1 MATANLKAEDWI
13 TEPQHLGG
21 DFEFARA
28 DTNEQ
33 DLLLP
38 VTQIRSWAPGKVA
51 ARKAKSR
58 QDHGKSHTLALGQL
72 LSCGSCRPTARREKP
87 AQKHGKFYKPILD
100 EDEFRVME
108 LKPGDGDG
116 ELRGALLHC
125 SVEFVRSN
133 QDLFLHTAYTPDDQ
147 KYTQRFAL
155 STDGYTTPVQYT
167 ALSYTWGDPDPSTD
181 TTIDCAGHKLTI
193 TQSLATALKHFRQKD
208 HSILLWVDQICINQ
222 KDDEEKNQQIPLMS
236 SIYRYA
242 TNTAIWLGA
251 EESGS
256 TSAMQLLDDV
266 NTRLQFSEAIDINPK
281 EFERLQLPREDS
293 TQWRDLKN
301 LLKRPWFSRLWII
314 QEVILSRSPW
324 VLCGDHHVHWSVI
337 ENGCHQLQTSGI
349 SNWLRQKRFASDSDD
364 NTSSPR
370 RDLVGNIMELS
381 NVKSRFDSQTREPRL
396 LSLLVS
402 TRNAECWK
410 KWDKVYGL
418 LGICAPDDVKSVK
431 ISYDEKDWP
440 VAKLY
445 HDTAVKLLRS
455 GESVASFIYSVDHE
469 VSDPGLPS
477 WVPDWR
483 QPRVTHTLGYSSF
496 MLGVYKASGEL
507 PKGRKP
513 GFNYTILDQ
522 NNKELRMRGTFL
534 DRLRHVSDQL
544 SDPDITYDN
553 PSANNKTLLSAYT
566 FVNSNLKHC
575 RDAQEKD
582 SVQKELFSN
591 FWRTLVAGQDADGM
605 RHCPESFAEIFS
617 LLLDESTNQSPSLPG
632 QTYSKRQTLPKG
644 RGRLELA
651 SLKSRKAGETF
662 QEIRKV
668 FRRVLRNRRLG
679 ILGHGR
685 LGLFPRH
692 CRSGDMVYLVYGCIV
707 PILLRPVDNDKG
719 KFRLVGE
726 CYVHGIMQGEA
737 FNAMQDTMEEIVMI

>member
-28 DTNEQ
+28 DANEQ

-58 QDHGKSHTLALGQL
+58 QDHGKSHKPILSQL
-72 LSCGSCRPTARREKP
+72 LSCASCRPAARKGKS
-87 AQKHGKFYKPILD
+87 AKKYGKFYKPILD

-108 LKPGDGDG
+108 LKSGAGDE

-125 SVEFVRSN
+125 SVEFVSSN
-133 QDLFLHTAYTPDDQ
+133 KDLFLHTAYTPDDQ

-155 STDGYTTPVQYT
+155 STDDYTTPVQYT
-167 ALSYTWGDPDPSTD
+167 ALSYTWGKPDPSTD
-181 TTIDCAGHKLTI
+181 TTIDCAGHKLKI
-193 TQSLATALKHFRQKD
+193 TKSLATALKHFRQKD

-222 KDDEEKNQQIPLMS
+222 EDGQEKVQQIPLMS

-242 TNTAIWLGA
+242 MNTSIWLGA

-266 NTRLQFSEAIDINPK
+266 GTRLQFSEAIDINPG
-281 EFERLQLPREDS
+281 EFARMQLPGQDS
-293 TQWRDLKN
+293 AQWRDLMN
-301 LLKRPWFSRLWII
+301 LLGRQWFSRLWII

-349 SNWLRQKRFASDSDD
+349 SNWLQQNLSASNGRADDSS
-364 NTSSPR
+364 TG
-370 RDLVGNIMELS
+370 RDFIASIMELS
-381 NVKSRFDSQTREPRL
+381 HAKFRFDSMARGPRL

-402 TRNAECWK
+402 TRNAECWDAR
-410 KWDKVYGL
+410 DKVYGL
-418 LGICAPDDVKSVK
+418 LGICADDDVKSVK
-431 ISYDEKDWP
+431 ISYDDDWP

-445 HDTAVKLLRS
+445 HDMTVKLLHS
-455 GESVASFIYSVDHE
+455 GESVTSFIYSVDHE
-469 VSDPGLPS
+469 ISDPDLPS

-483 QPRVTHTLGYSSF
+483 RPRVTHTLGYSSF

-522 NNKELRMRGTFL
+522 NNRELRMRGTFL
-534 DRLRHVSDQL
+534 DRLCHVSDQF
-544 SDPDITYDN
+544 SDPDITYDH

-575 RDAQEKD
+575 KDPQEKD
-582 SVQKELFSN
+582 SVQKELFSD

-605 RHCPESFAEIFS
+605 RHCPESFVEIFS
-617 LLLDESTNQSPSLPG
+617 LLLDESTNRSPSLPG

-679 ILGHGR
+679 ILGNGR

-719 KFRLVGE
+719 KFQLVGE

-737 FNAMQDTMEEIVMI
+737 FNATQDTMEEIVMI